1 MCFSAVVDVS
11 RNSGH
16 TSRFSWGGPH
26 TLINFGLLACK
37 WKRAKRIQ
45 TNKDQE
51 RNCQQPWLTGVGD
64 CHDLTGSR
72 LRVLT
77 QLWYKIMQVL
87 SLDQLTSVLFTSH
100 PLQTA
105 FLAHR
110 LRLSTTTTPSS
121 PPHLQDYLQ
130 YHSITVQKQ
139 MQNCH
144 TFPWTF
150 TPTSIMPLI
159 PHHSSACGPWPQRGG
174 SCSPAAALWSSRMTW
189 SLRSHRAAAAACT
202 APRWSPQTPWISVAS
217 NRVTAVPV
225 VRVLKLFSCIRLA
238 VPSLWC
244 TGYCFYLKYSI
255 LYTHSTKV

>member
-11 RNSGH
+11 RSSGH
-16 TSRFSWGGPH
+16 ISRFSWGGPH

-77 QLWYKIMQVL
+77 QLWYKIIQVL
-87 SLDQLTSVLFTSH
+87 SLDQLTSVLSTSH

-130 YHSITVQKQ
+130 YHSPRANAELPHISMNIYPSFHHAPDTSSQQCMRAMASERRIMLSSCRTVILQDDLVTPEPSRCRSRLYCSTMKSSDSLDICGIKQ
-139 MQNCH
+139 SDSSSSGQ
-144 TFPWTF
+144 
-150 TPTSIMPLI
+150 SIKAFFL
-159 PHHSSACGPWPQRGG
+159 H
-174 SCSPAAALWSSRMTW
+174 
-189 SLRSHRAAAAACT
+189 
-202 APRWSPQTPWISVAS
+202 
-217 NRVTAVPV
+217 
-225 VRVLKLFSCIRLA
+225 
-238 VPSLWC
+238 
-244 TGYCFYLKYSI
+244 
-255 LYTHSTKV
+255 